1 MLIVMTYSEVDWSV
15 TKARS
20 GRDSRKK
27 GCESGYYHLHRDLN
41 QARLLHRLLVPVL
54 ESCATTA
61 ALVEGLRGY
70 FTRVTIEDGDC
81 LHSC

>member
-41 QARLLHRLLVPVL
+41 QARLLHRLLVTVF
-54 ESCATTA
+54 EACTATRT
-61 ALVEGLRGY
+61 LVEGLRGY